1 MSAKIIIAIQIEH
14 FELQK
19 SAVVIRTGGL
29 GVYPQKSTNKISVL
43 MGGGRAITLKI
54 VPLLQN
60 K

>member
-29 GVYPQKSTNKISVL
+29 GATKKHEQNIYTY
-43 MGGGRAITLKI
+43 GRG
-54 VPLLQN
+54 
-60 K
+60 

>member
-29 GVYPQKSTNKISVL
+29 GVYPQKARTKYLYLWEGVE
-43 MGGGRAITLKI
+43 R
-54 VPLLQN
+54 
-60 K
+60 

>member
-1 MSAKIIIAIQIEH
+1 MSAKIIIVIQMGH

-19 SAVVIRTGGL
+19 SAVVIRTGGV
-29 GVYPQKSTNKISVL
+29 GVYPQKSTNKISILV
-43 MGGGRAITLKI
+43 GGGGAMTMKI

>member
-29 GVYPQKSTNKISVL
+29 GVYPQKHEQNIYTY
-43 MGGGRAITLKI
+43 GRG
-54 VPLLQN
+54 
-60 K
+60 